1 MNTPSNNEDTKLS
14 NDFILL
20 ILNCEKYKYK
30 AEKQKETWLKY
41 LPDNLLYFHVIGK
54 KIENINENNS
64 ENEYE
69 IDDENKVLY
78 VNTKDDYNSLPDKVI
93 TAYKIINKLYNFK
106 YIFKTDD
113 DQMLK
118 NNNFF
123 ATIIKQLINKETQK
137 MKSHY
142 GGFIIDVKQDYYSKY
157 YMIHEE
163 LPKNLVVKRTKYCSG
178 RFYFLSEEAIKDLIE
193 NEEEIKKEYLED
205 YAIGYN
211 LSDEYKNN
219 MINIKSDFYFEDLVE
234 EKLATWLRL

>member
-1 MNTPSNNEDTKLS
+1 
-14 NDFILL
+14 
-20 ILNCEKYKYK
+20 
-30 AEKQKETWLKY
+30 
-41 LPDNLLYFHVIGK
+41 VIGK

-69 IDDENKVLY
+69 IDEENKVLY
-78 VNTKDDYNSLPDKVI
+78 VNTNDDYNSSPDKVI

-193 NEEEIKKEYLED
+193 KDGTLEKKSY
-205 YAIGYN
+205 
-211 LSDEYKNN
+211 SDT
-219 MINIKSDFYFEDLVE
+219 ISDL
-234 EKLATWLRL
+234 